1 MGDFLEQ
8 LKQFSGRGSKMD
20 CYKLSVLF
28 FQLRLHLNNHCDDV
42 VVAYAGFFN
51 LDVHLPD

>member
-1 MGDFLEQ
+1 MQYF
-8 LKQFSGRGSKMD
+8 
-20 CYKLSVLF
+20 SVLF
-28 FQLRLHLNNHCDDV
+28 FQLRLLLSNHYDDV